1 MIREFKQSDI
11 DSIIDIWLNASIK
24 AHDFIK
30 KDFWESKTNE
40 MREIYIPAA
49 ENYIYEEEG
58 IIKGFVSLYEDTIAA
73 LFVLPE
79 VQGLGIGTSLMQK
92 AKEMRKDLNLTVYK
106 ANAKSI
112 KFYIGCGFKII
123 KEQTD
128 ENTGCL
134 ELLMKYNS

>member
-30 KDFWESKTNE
+30 KDFWESKTN
-40 MREIYIPAA
+40 
-49 ENYIYEEEG
+49 
-58 IIKGFVSLYEDTIAA
+58 
-73 LFVLPE
+73 
-79 VQGLGIGTSLMQK
+79 
-92 AKEMRKDLNLTVYK
+92 EMRKDLNLTVYK